1 MNQILTQIKLIIQTT
16 PNDADL
22 GAKIRKLLNKL

>member
-1 MNQILTQIKLIIQTT
+1 MNSITAQIKLIIQTT
-16 PNDADL
+16 PNDAVL

>member
-1 MNQILTQIKLIIQTT
+1 MNSILIQIKLMIQTT

-22 GAKIRKLLNKL
+22 GAKMRKLLKQL